1 MATLNFDAT
10 AIEPQAPR
18 SSGPLPVGTYTVE
31 ITSSEVKE
39 LKNGSG
45 LGLNL
50 EFTVIEPAEHAN
62 RKVWQTLC
70 IKHEKEDTER
80 IAKQQLSTICRMI
93 NMERLADSDQL
104 FGQIIKIRTKIR
116 EASGQYPAK
125 AEVAGYEAAGTKMP
139 EATKP
144 APAAAP
150 AAAAKKPWQK

>member
-18 SSGPLPVGTYTVE
+18 SSDPLPVGTYTVE

-80 IAKQQLSTICRMI
+80 IANQQLATICRMI
-93 NMERLADSDQL
+93 GMERLADSDQL
-104 FGQIIKIRTKIR
+104 FGQILKIRTKIR
-116 EASGQYPAK
+116 AATAQYQAK
-125 AEVAGYEAAGTKMP
+125 AEVAGYEAAGVKAPAPSKPTV
-139 EATKP
+139 AP
-144 APAAAP
+144 APAP
-150 AAAAKKPWQK
+150 AAKKPWQK